1 MRIRRARAAGAA
13 LVAMVAVGAAFAA
26 PGSAGAAPGAGDAR
40 QGDGRT
46 VRVEVPGPEP
56 AASADGR
63 KRKDTPAGS
72 GYVRVPASGGPADA
86 TDTAEPSGSAAD
98 GTVTKVIDNGATADK
113 LDVVFVGDGYR
124 EGELAQF
131 KTDVKTKWNDV
142 LGVEPYTTY
151 QKLFNVWAVDAVSV
165 DSGVSGDPAK
175 GTVKNT
181 ALGSNFW
188 CGDIERLLCVD
199 TNKLDRYVAKAPEA
213 DLVIVLANSTKYGG
227 AGYTGGNAQLG
238 YEGIATASAGNSDS
252 GQIAIHETGHSLG
265 KLDDEYTYAEYGR
278 YTGAELGSLNS
289 SIYTADQ
296 LAARQ
301 TKWYRWLGQQ
311 SPDGGTVGAYE
322 GSSYYPQGIYR
333 PTENS
338 IMRTLGRKFNLPGA
352 EAMVNGFH
360 RHAKTVTAGAGVS
373 TRSALGPGARASVE
387 VPTPIGDRG
396 TDLRWYLDGT
406 EVAGL
411 RGKTDVRI
419 TEGLVPDDGAEH
431 TLTARAVDRTDAVR
445 DPAVRRALTDSVEWR
460 VHG

>member
-13 LVAMVAVGAAFAA
+13 LAAMVAVGAAVAA
-26 PGSAGAAPGAGDAR
+26 PGSAGAASGVGGAR

-56 AASADGR
+56 AASAEGR
-63 KRKDTPAGS
+63 QRKDTPAGS
-72 GYVRVPASGGPADA
+72 GYVRVPASGGAGA
-86 TDTAEPSGSAAD
+86 TGTAAPSASAAD
-98 GTVTKVIDNGATADK
+98 GAVTKVIDNGATADK

-131 KTDVKTKWNDV
+131 QTDVKSKWNDV

-151 QKLFNVWAVDAVSV
+151 QKLFNVWTVDAVSV

-175 GTVKNT
+175 DTVKNT

-188 CGDIERLLCVD
+188 CDDIERLLCVD
-199 TNKLDRYVAKAPEA
+199 VNKLNPYVAKAPEA

-227 AGYTGGNAQLG
+227 AGYSGGDAALG
-238 YEGIATASAGNSDS
+238 YEGIATAAAGNSEA

-278 YTGAELGSLNS
+278 YTGAEIGSLNS

-296 LAARQ
+296 LASRQ
-301 TKWYRWLGQQ
+301 TKWYRWLGQE

-360 RHAKTVTAGAGVS
+360 RHAKAVTVGAGVS
-373 TRSALGPGARASVE
+373 TKPALGPGARASVE
-387 VPTPIGDRG
+387 VPTPIGDRR
-396 TDLRWYLDGT
+396 TDLRWYLDGK
-406 EVAGL
+406 ELAGL

-419 TEGLVPDDGAEH
+419 TEGLVPKDGAEH

-445 DPAVRRALTDSVEWR
+445 DPAVRKALTDSVEWR